1 MLFHPTMLLLVPAML
16 LAFYAQ
22 YKVRSTYKKY
32 QQIANSRGL
41 TGVEAARQLLR
52 INGISD
58 VKVEEVGGVLSD
70 HYDPR
75 DKTVRLSSAN
85 FRSPSLAAI
94 GVAAHEV
101 GHAIQHNTGYAP
113 LQWRH
118 SLLPVTNLGSMAAF
132 PIFFIGM
139 LFQASGLMTLG
150 IIAFSAVLAFH
161 LVTLPVE
168 FDASNRAIKQL
179 ANHDLL
185 GDQEAMGAKKVL
197 NAAALTYVAAAAM
210 AAMQLIQMI
219 ILRGSDE

>member
-1 MLFHPTMLLLVPAML
+1 MFFHPSTLLLIPAL
-16 LAFYAQ
+16 LFAFYAQ
-22 YKVRSTYKKY
+22 YKVKSTYKKF
-32 QQIANSRGL
+32 QKVPNTKGM

-52 INGISD
+52 INGIND

-75 DKTVRLSSAN
+75 DKTVRLSSGN
-85 FRSPSLAAI
+85 YGSPSLAAI

-132 PIFFIGM
+132 PIFMIGM

-161 LVTLPVE
+161 VVTLPVE

-179 ANHDLL
+179 AGHGLL
-185 GDQEAMGAKKVL
+185 GDHEAIGAKKVL

-210 AAMQLIQMI
+210 AALQLIQMI
-219 ILRGSDE
+219 IMRGDD